1 MLFSNQEIANFIN
14 DNFEP
19 CWKSVR
25 DVPTVS
31 IDFGN
36 GKKLKRTL
44 HDNIATFV
52 CHRDG
57 KVIDVL
63 PGVYDPVA
71 YKKQLEDLKLASEFV
86 LDRGHLSESKLLE
99 YHHVR
104 AETIKTGRQFS
115 IRRKEIERTISGVEK
130 NMKIVLSPMERLR
143 GSFNGASRAN
153 AESLPAKTARSKT
166 KQSKTTT
173 AKIAETLNG
182 RLAVDT
188 KINETHR
195 RQQIHGYILQ
205 KGLTTPDEMHKWLY
219 REVLHADLDDPY
231 MGLRDILFE
240 NYPFQVEDE
249 SSE

>member
-44 HDNIATFV
+44 HGNIATFV
-52 CHRDG
+52 CHQDG

-63 PGVYDPVA
+63 PSVYDPAA

-99 YHHVR
+99 YHRVR
-104 AETIKTGRQFS
+104 AEIIKTGKEFS
-115 IRRKEIERTISGVEK
+115 IQRKEVARSTISGVEK
-130 NMKIVLSPMERLR
+130 SMKIVLSPVERLRYR
-143 GSFNGASRAN
+143 GSFNVASRAN
-153 AESLPAKTARSKT
+153 AKSSEVETT
-166 KQSKTTT
+166 KS

-188 KINETHR
+188 RINETQR
-195 RQQIHGYILQ
+195 RQQIHDYILQ

-240 NYPFQVEDE
+240 NYPFQEEDE